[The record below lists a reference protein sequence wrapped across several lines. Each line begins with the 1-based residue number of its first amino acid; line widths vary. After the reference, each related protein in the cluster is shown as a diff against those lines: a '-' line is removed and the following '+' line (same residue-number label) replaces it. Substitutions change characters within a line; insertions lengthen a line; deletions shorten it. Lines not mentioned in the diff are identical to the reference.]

1 MDIDIESYARK
12 LFARLLEEQCDGV
25 WGGDEAAAPKYVKYL
40 RTVYSS
46 RALLDFYCSTDEDLA
61 ELIPANWPIHVT
73 ADYLVPDPSPYADA
87 WIHTNSAF
95 RVSREDIALHFK
107 SLALHTLAQVASY
120 LRRVDDDTRVDAI
133 RSVASQWLAEFG
145 DNQHEDGAIG
155 DRTRTYFTSRKLISA
170 FAARE
175 LISSDLTSYGR
186 LDVPRALQFLIDG
199 IDTSDWRIHSTDRNV
214 VTDVEESAIALEAL
228 SLWKSGPNPKA
239 RAPVGGD
246 TVARLA
252 DALCQAIGTSYPGS
266 SHDLGH
272 AVQALHHFMGPTRAR
287 KDYRFHRVFN
297 QFWTNVQQG
306 LFLQESPTNHPSA
319 EICCTISNLAKYH
332 RRITGQFYDAFISHA
347 SEDKNEFVE
356 PLVNALTS
364 LGLEVWYDDHNML
377 VGDSLLRSIDEGI
390 LRSRNGIIVLSQAF
404 FQKPWPRYE
413 LEGLHALQTAG
424 RLRILPVCLDATID
438 EVRDYNI
445 GLATRK
451 ILNARASCVDDVA
464 RQLLVAV
471 RKSDH

>member
-1 MDIDIESYARK
+1 
-12 LFARLLEEQCDGV
+12 
-25 WGGDEAAAPKYVKYL
+25 
-40 RTVYSS
+40 
-46 RALLDFYCSTDEDLA
+46 
-61 ELIPANWPIHVT
+61 
-73 ADYLVPDPSPYADA
+73 
-87 WIHTNSAF
+87 
-95 RVSREDIALHFK
+95 
-107 SLALHTLAQVASY
+107 
-120 LRRVDDDTRVDAI
+120 
-133 RSVASQWLAEFG
+133 
-145 DNQHEDGAIG
+145 
-155 DRTRTYFTSRKLISA
+155 
-170 FAARE
+170 
-175 LISSDLTSYGR
+175 
-186 LDVPRALQFLIDG
+186 
-199 IDTSDWRIHSTDRNV
+199 
-214 VTDVEESAIALEAL
+214 
-228 SLWKSGPNPKA
+228 
-239 RAPVGGD
+239 
-246 TVARLA
+246 
-252 DALCQAIGTSYPGS
+252 
-266 SHDLGH
+266 
-272 AVQALHHFMGPTRAR
+272 
-287 KDYRFHRVFN
+287 VFN

-413 LEGLHALQTAG
+413 LEGLRALQTAG